1 MNKSLLLAAAICTIT
16 ACAGSPEQASA
27 RAGKAAAAIRAVP
40 AEGLPPQ
47 RLEAGQ
53 CGLFLWGM
61 SAPRRFVFFTE
72 GSSGDALVLLG
83 ETPSTLPMTSAGG
96 DVFGQFLTR
105 MSFEDPASKATVTVT
120 IKPGEAIEGGQR
132 VDSGNIL
139 LRDTAGWETV
149 LPVTGVRACMP
160 GRISE
165 R

>member
-1 MNKSLLLAAAICTIT
+1 MKKSLFLAAAICTIA
-16 ACAGSPEQASA
+16 ACAGSPERGAA
-27 RAGKAAAAIRAVP
+27 RAAEAAAAISAVP

-47 RLEAGQ
+47 RLDAGQ

-83 ETPSTLPMTSAGG
+83 ETPTTIPMTSAGG

-105 MSFEDPASKATVTVT
+105 MSFEDPASKAKVTVS
-120 IKPGEAIEGGQR
+120 IKPGEPLEGGQR

-139 LRDTAGWETV
+139 FRDAEGWETV

-160 GRISE
+160 G
-165 R
+165 

>member
-1 MNKSLLLAAAICTIT
+1 MKKSLFLTAAICTIA
-16 ACAGSPEQASA
+16 ACASSLEQGTV
-27 RAGKAAAAIRAVP
+27 RATEAAAAIGAVP

-83 ETPSTLPMTSAGG
+83 ETPTSIPMTSAGG

-105 MSFEDPASKATVTVT
+105 MNFEDPVSKAKVTVS
-120 IKPGEAIEGGQR
+120 IKPGEPLEGGQR

-139 LRDTAGWETV
+139 FRDAAGWETV
-149 LPVTGVRACMP
+149 LPVTGVRACIP
-160 GRISE
+160 G
-165 R
+165 